1 MQKKVSGGS
10 AYILDYVIHALK
22 PASVHFSRPA
32 AAPHPP
38 GGHQPPTTMGANTI
52 SHSTPKHNEPNP
64 RKKRSSQHP
73 ASTRPPKSPPV
84 KWRNRQVRP
93 KHKLNASEKKQAYE
107 LLKKFSGPKKFAL
120 PVDLPPWSPPAK
132 LDDITSDL
140 IIFRDYGCNLDES
153 DRPEPREEP
162 TRQPPE
168 PKFTRNDRAKP
179 TGPPPN
185 QSSQQSTSSSHPPT
199 TTAINTAVASS
210 SSASPRPFS
219 SPSDPTNKTD
229 KARTG
234 RPTQQRESAPNGK
247 PPPDAQR
254 DRSVE
259 AAKDEAKI
267 QAEIDWSGWELQ
279 SYNPNDLERVQ
290 LQYAHRGKEFKRL
303 SDSQR
308 LTIAQA
314 RGAVPGSRETLTPD
328 SPSPPPATTGGPS
341 DPDTSYRSVGLP
353 KLKEFLKRMP
363 LRRRNSTPRILSVDR
378 PYRFCWPLDK
388 TNLDSMADFVVFS
401 RCALDEFLEINHAK
415 IRFNLARFDDHDIL
429 FPSAKSRS

>member
-1 MQKKVSGGS
+1 
-10 AYILDYVIHALK
+10 
-22 PASVHFSRPA
+22 
-32 AAPHPP
+32 
-38 GGHQPPTTMGANTI
+38 MGANTI

-314 RGAVPGSRETLTPD
+314 RGAVPGSRETLTPELVAMSDLAVIGIVD
-328 SPSPPPATTGGPS
+328 SLLLFTQSFLATELIR
-341 DPDTSYRSVGLP
+341 RS
-353 KLKEFLKRMP
+353 RHP
-363 LRRRNSTPRILSVDR
+363 LS
-378 PYRFCWPLDK
+378 
-388 TNLDSMADFVVFS
+388 
-401 RCALDEFLEINHAK
+401 
-415 IRFNLARFDDHDIL
+415 
-429 FPSAKSRS
+429 